1 MSENRKFSTAPLNH
15 LTCVSTA
22 SRPSR
27 RPGCPSAGAN
37 GSSQRMSSAMSVSH
51 SPGLRSVSMWR
62 CKSAEATVMRDLHFA
77 PRLHSSHPY
86 RPCLAGIESGKFKLT
101 YYPEALYNLI
111 AVDEDG
117 RCPNRVIH

>member
-1 MSENRKFSTAPLNH
+1 MSANRKFSTAALNH

-22 SRPSR
+22 SHPLR

-37 GSSQRMSSAMSVSH
+37 GSSQRMSSAMSLSH

-77 PRLHSSHPY
+77 PRLHPSRLHRPALPESSP
-86 RPCLAGIESGKFKLT
+86 GKFKLT
-101 YYPEALYNLI
+101 HYP
-111 AVDEDG
+111 DEL
-117 RCPNRVIH
+117 N